1 MWAWRTE
8 DPTKEVWLAGAA
20 GWRASPGGTQQR
32 SPTVSTPLRCFPSAE
47 KQTCQE
53 KPGAVAAVRAFYSD
67 SGTLPTRPRHPAGHT
82 EPGNLPSYSVLDW
95 HSSQA
100 SR

>member
-8 DPTKEVWLAGAA
+8 DLIKEVWLELLGGELLLVEHSRGHLLSAP
-20 GWRASPGGTQQR
+20 RSDVSPV
-32 SPTVSTPLRCFPSAE
+32 PK

-82 EPGNLPSYSVLDW
+82 EPGNLPPYSVLDW